1 MARGVNNFKVEGWY
15 LFGSITTDCPIFDS
29 PKGLWFIFCFS
40 HAYIHTYLPTYIHT
54 YIHIHIYTYTYT
66 YKCAKTCKHTYI
78 HKKQRNKETKK
89 QRDKET
95 KKQRDKETKKQINKQ
110 TYIHTYIHTYICI
123 YISRYRID
131 IIYQPLTKVP
141 WSIQPYRNLRNRGTS
156 RRSSSRPM
164 GEESYQSVR
173 AGNVLTARTLIIM
186 MICHALG
193 CFWCLEQPKGSL
205 MEELPVF
212 QQFLKKIPT
221 WKHCF
226 NMRDYGAASQ
236 KPTWLYASN
245 LIPS

>member
-1 MARGVNNFKVEGWY
+1 MY
-15 LFGSITTDCPIFDS
+15 
-29 PKGLWFIFCFS
+29 
-40 HAYIHTYLPTYIHT
+40 
-54 YIHIHIYTYTYT
+54 
-66 YKCAKTCKHTYI
+66 
-78 HKKQRNKETKK
+78 
-89 QRDKET
+89 
-95 KKQRDKETKKQINKQ
+95 
-110 TYIHTYIHTYICI
+110 I